1 MTYQDI
7 YTKFMIEYDKANVTS
22 SYPMLTEYE
31 VATILDRAYLALIW
45 QKVSGNNTRRVPFEY
60 DQKAIADIQPLIRTV
75 EKNLIVPDNRIASN
89 IVATSL
95 PSDCLSF
102 VDLVLKQNKSYTPLD
117 KIHERNVPTTLI
129 PHSHIENFLVTPYN
143 MPWIKKPVCFL
154 ENNYVNVAYDTIS
167 LGTLGSDD
175 KALIT
180 YIKQPTSFVKSL
192 VNYVPTDE
200 DYQNLLTLED
210 AYERFVR
217 KWQDVYTGDGPSE
230 VAPPNQ
236 NENQGGQTEPTNP
249 GGNEDPT
256 DPNSGNTDPEN
267 PGGNTDPENPG
278 GGTIDPDDPN
288 NPGGSDPQG
297 NDPGEDPTDPNTGG
311 DVQDELQDD
320 PSVLVTFLDQYVQDG
335 DVLYLDSIDNVCY
348 YDRINCKKDNV
359 SNSPE
364 EIEFVG
370 NDGYFQFVRNGFNG
384 VGYENH
390 YPVTITILKSTQQ
403 NNPVEV
409 HIINRSFN
417 MQRTV
422 YLYTTYRT
430 PQQSNDLSQQGAYCD
445 INGNEYADGAV
456 IYLGNSNI
464 SDVLFGLKNGVGQN
478 GGQFEYNTIMAEDT
492 ENETVRVMYR
502 ENNTLYFKIPYL
514 TFDNSGQSNVT
525 LISGRFD
532 GVHML
537 SISDMLSINLIIR
550 KGSAQD
556 YEQPQNEELHLNTYF
571 YGIDTDNNQM
581 FGQKPTGNRFSFA
594 GPAYP
599 FIKVDKAIQDSTVAT
614 QSGSDS
620 LGIYK
625 VDDFGYFVGRMGDW
639 WGGYSTFN
647 GSITIQ
653 SNQDSSLKD
662 VYSFKGVADENN
674 TALLDGFCV
683 CKTFRVPA
691 SGITGMRAYYTIF
704 PYNFHPDNYTKTTD
718 VQIRYETDDQ
728 FITKK
733 NIVDITGQDRY
744 LPFDVSQNNT
754 NDYRI
759 AFIIIRQGISSAMG
773 IVVIQEPYSANRVY
787 YTHSR
792 NTKHHYMYSET
803 GDLEAFL
810 QSNSE
815 IISGDSKEISAK
827 CVCIPDSIL
836 QHYTVTVTGSGN
848 STPSTETYVWGNQQ
862 YTIYK
867 TVNESNLTA
876 NFVKK

>member
-75 EKNLIVPDNRIASN
+75 EKNLTVPDNRVASN

-95 PSDCLSF
+95 PTDCLSF
-102 VDLVLKQNKSYTPLD
+102 VDLVLKQNRSDHPLD
-117 KIHERNVPTTLI
+117 EIDQRNVPTTLI

-154 ENNYVNVAYDTIS
+154 ENNNVNIAYDTIS
-167 LGTLGSDD
+167 LGTLGSND

-180 YIKQPTSFVKSL
+180 YIKQPISFVKSL

-210 AYERFVR
+210 AYELFVR

-230 VAPPNQ
+230 IIPTDPND
-236 NENQGGQTEPTNP
+236 NQGGQTEPTNP
-249 GGNEDPT
+249 ENPGGDVIDPT
-256 DPNSGNTDPEN
+256 DPGNQGGSGTSGKDNEDPQ
-267 PGGNTDPENPG
+267 DPNPG
-278 GGTIDPDDPN
+278 GGEDPGDDP
-288 NPGGSDPQG
+288 Q
-297 NDPGEDPTDPNTGG
+297 DPNQGGG
-311 DVQDELQDD
+311 DVQNELHDD
-320 PSVLVTFLDQYVQDG
+320 PSVVIQFLDTYVQEG

-348 YDRINCKKDNV
+348 YDSITCKKENT
-359 SNSPE
+359 SNSPDQ
-364 EIEFVG
+364 IEFVG
-370 NDGYFQFVRNGFNG
+370 NDGYFQFVRNGFDG
-384 VGYENH
+384 AGYENP
-390 YPVTITILKSTQQ
+390 YPVTVTILKSTQE
-403 NNPVEV
+403 NHPVEV
-409 HIINRSFN
+409 HIINSSFN

-430 PQQSNDLSQQGAYCD
+430 PQQSNDLSQPGVFCD
-445 INGNEYADGAV
+445 VNGNEYANGDI

-464 SDVLFGLKNGVGQN
+464 SDIAFGLKNGVGQN
-478 GGQFEYNTIMAEDT
+478 GGQFEYNTISAEDS
-492 ENETVRVMYR
+492 EPQTVRLLYR
-502 ENNTLYFKIPYL
+502 KNNAVYFKISYL
-514 TFDNSGQSNVT
+514 TFDSNNQSNIT
-525 LISGRFD
+525 LYAGRYD
-532 GVHML
+532 GVH
-537 SISDMLSINLIIR
+537 SIHLSDMLQVNLVIR
-550 KGSAQD
+550 KGVAQD
-556 YEQPQNEELHLNTYF
+556 YEQPQDEELHLDTYF

-581 FGQKPTGNRFSFA
+581 FCQKPIANRFSFA

-599 FIKVDKAIQDSTVAT
+599 FIKVDKAVQDSTVAT
-614 QSGSDS
+614 QSGPDS
-620 LGIYK
+620 LSIYK
-625 VDDFGYFVGRMGDW
+625 IDDFGYFVGRMGDW

-691 SGITGMRAYYTIF
+691 SGITGMRAYYTTF

-718 VQIRYETDDQ
+718 VQIRYETDDP

-733 NIVDITGQDRY
+733 NVVDITGQDRY

-754 NDYRI
+754 NDYRV
-759 AFIIIRQGISSAMG
+759 ALIIIKQGISSSMG

-792 NTKHHYMYSET
+792 DVKHHYMYSET

-815 IISGDSKEISAK
+815 IVSGDSKEISAK
-827 CVCIPDSIL
+827 CICIPDSIL
-836 QHYTVTVTGSGN
+836 QYYTVTVTGSEN
-848 STPSTETYVWGNQQ
+848 STPSTETYTWGNQQ